1 MIDAEGVEV
10 LFHPLHAL
18 LEPVGKRDLMTL
30 LPARLLLMPVVGG
43 EAPVLSIYREGIRRC
58 PCRTVH
64 IEEFRMGSR
73 LHTVT
78 IHADGHIP
86 LQDDTLG
93 TGIVGSSQQLHMQLI
108 LDIVDQLSLILT
120 AQPLGIRHEP

>member
-18 LEPVGKRDLMTL
+18 LEPVGKRELMTL

-64 IEEFRMGSR
+64 IEEFGMGSR

-78 IHADGHIP
+78 IHANGHIP
-86 LQDDTLG
+86 LQDDTL
-93 TGIVGSSQQLHMQLI
+93 
-108 LDIVDQLSLILT
+108 
-120 AQPLGIRHEP
+120 